1 MKKQRIIYIGL
12 VLLVILAGLAL
23 VFQGQLNQWRTLA
36 SLQKVD
42 DYPFFVMTYYGDY
55 GFKDFLQ
62 EGVQTNAYS
71 QTNSR
76 ETGEW
81 GCTVFAAL
89 NENGSLV
96 LGRNLDWHNHA
107 VLLLYTDPPDG
118 YASVSMIDIFYL
130 GYDDWRDTW
139 RSRQELLE
147 APYWPFDGMNE
158 MGLAVGMMAVP
169 YTGLSQ
175 DPEKVTIRPLQAIR
189 LMLDYAGDVDEAIAL
204 LQNYNLVFRGGPAVH
219 YLIADAAG
227 NSGVI
232 EFVDGEMVVL
242 RPDEPWQVSTNFVI
256 SREQPEGADTLCWR
270 YNRAYETLAEAN
282 GKISSS
288 DAMTLLQNVSQDSTM
303 WSVVYGM
310 KTGNIQIVLDR
321 NYDKIREFKLEM
333 MNMVE

>member
-1 MKKQRIIYIGL
+1 MKRWRIVFLGL
-12 VLLVILAGLAL
+12 ALLILLAGLAFA
-23 VFQGQLNQWRTLA
+23 FQSHLNQWRTLA

-42 DYPFFVMTYYGDY
+42 DYPLFVMTYYGDY

-62 EGVQTNAYS
+62 EGVQTNARS
-71 QTNSR
+71 KTNSR

-107 VLLLYTDPPDG
+107 ALLLYTDPPDG
-118 YASVSMIDIFYL
+118 YASASLIDVFYL
-130 GYDDWRDTW
+130 GYDAWRDTW
-139 RSRQELLE
+139 QSRQELLE

-175 DPEKVTIRPLQAIR
+175 DPEKVTIGSLQAIR

-227 NSGVI
+227 NSAVI
-232 EFVDGEMVVL
+232 EFVGGEMVVL

-256 SREQPEGADTLCWR
+256 SREQPEGADTSCWR
-270 YNRAYETLAEAN
+270 YNRSYETLAQTKGSISPAEAMN
-282 GKISSS
+282 
-288 DAMTLLQNVSQDSTM
+288 LLENVSQDSTM

-310 KTGNIQIVLDR
+310 ETGDIQIALDR
-321 NYDKIREFKLEM
+321 NYGEVREFKLE
-333 MNMVE
+333 VVGD